1 MRDWGRREEEE
12 EEQEFIVSKQQEDM
26 DSATIPRRELGN
38 KIGGDDDEDRVNI
51 DKDDHIRDQQVGCR
65 SPLMD
70 ILCFL
75 RHLKQLFIIL
85 NNSPFSYLKL

>member
-26 DSATIPRRELGN
+26 DRSTIPRRELGN

-51 DKDDHIRDQQVGCR
+51 DKDDHIRDQQEA
-65 SPLMD
+65 
-70 ILCFL
+70 
-75 RHLKQLFIIL
+75 HE
-85 NNSPFSYLKL
+85 